1 VRCASQLDQ
10 QRDRLKIA
18 SSTQPRRRTHGL
30 RALAM
35 TDAGSALAHAQRG
48 EEVNRADRARTETS
62 EISTT
67 AIAAIGIVLM
77 ES

>member
-1 VRCASQLDQ
+1 
-10 QRDRLKIA
+10 
-18 SSTQPRRRTHGL
+18 
-30 RALAM
+30 M